1 MRIAGVL
8 RDLGFLGVG
17 LFAGALLLGSGTS
30 SEAVA
35 PGEASRSQ
43 ASSRVPSTVPPPA
56 SAIGAATPGS
66 QGSDLPMPQG
76 LSPGERRDIEI
87 FRNASR
93 SVVNIT
99 SIVAVR
105 RDFFSL
111 DVTEIP
117 QGSGSGFIW
126 DREGHIVTNYHVI
139 EGGRRWSVTLADQS
153 TNDAELVGVAPD
165 KDLAV
170 LRIDA
175 PREKLIPLPV
185 GRSHDL
191 AVGQRVLAIGN
202 PFGLDQTLTV
212 GVVSALG
219 RELTSPSGRTIRDVV
234 QTDAAINPGNSGG
247 PLLNSQGD
255 LIGVNSAIYS
265 PSGASA
271 GIGFAVPVDTVSR
284 LLPEI
289 LEFGRPIRPGIGVT
303 LLPDSLLRRMD
314 VSGVAIQSVDQR
326 SPAAKAGLSGIQS
339 DRRGR
344 RYLGDVIMAVNGVE
358 VQNLDGLAT
367 EFERAGVGAVVEL
380 AVMREGE
387 VRTVGVEL
395 VALDN

>member
-1 MRIAGVL
+1 MTVGRALRNVL
-8 RDLGFLGVG
+8 YFGLGLVVGARMMSGSAASDL
-17 LFAGALLLGSGTS
+17 ALAQSPVQLRTTA
-30 SEAVA
+30 SERAV
-35 PGEASRSQ
+35 
-43 ASSRVPSTVPPPA
+43 
-56 SAIGAATPGS
+56 
-66 QGSDLPMPQG
+66 DLPMPQG
-76 LSPGERRDIEI
+76 LSEAEVRDIEI
-87 FRNASR
+87 FRDASQ

-111 DVTEIP
+111 DVTEMP

-126 DREGHIVTNYHVI
+126 DREGHVVTNYHVL
-139 EGGRRWSVTLADQS
+139 EGGRRWTVTLADQS
-153 TNDAELVGVAPD
+153 TFDAELVGVAPD

-175 PREKLIPLPV
+175 PEGKLTPLLA
-185 GRSHDL
+185 GTSSDL

-247 PLLNSQGD
+247 PLLNSGGR

-271 GIGFAVPVDTVSR
+271 GIGFAVPVDTVTR
-284 LLPEI
+284 LMPEI
-289 LEFGRPIRPGIGVT
+289 LEFGQPIRPGIGVT
-303 LLPDSLLRRMD
+303 LLPESLLRRLD
-314 VSGVAIQSVDQR
+314 VEGVAIQSVDDDG
-326 SPAAKAGLSGIQS
+326 PAARIGLIGIQS

-344 RYLGDVIMAVNGVE
+344 RYLGDVIVAVNGEKVR
-358 VQNLDGLAT
+358 NLDELAT
-367 EFERAGVGAVVEL
+367 VFERAGVGAIVEL
-380 AVMREGE
+380 SVMRERE
-387 VRTVGVEL
+387 VRALGVEL
-395 VALDN
+395 IALDN

>member
-1 MRIAGVL
+1 MSWASGIRNAAFFILGLLVGAGIL
-8 RDLGFLGVG
+8 CGGSAMEAERPAP
-17 LFAGALLLGSGTS
+17 AGPAPSAS
-30 SEAVA
+30 VA
-35 PGEASRSQ
+35 QDRPA
-43 ASSRVPSTVPPPA
+43 ASSRE
-56 SAIGAATPGS
+56 
-66 QGSDLPMPQG
+66 LPIPQG
-76 LSPGERRDIEI
+76 LTEAERRDIEI
-87 FRNASR
+87 FRRASR

-99 SIVAVR
+99 TIVEVR

-126 DREGHIVTNYHVI
+126 DREGHVVTNFHVL
-139 EGGRRWSVTLADQS
+139 EGGRRWTVTLADHS
-153 TNDAELVGVAPD
+153 THEGILVGVAPD

-170 LRIDA
+170 LKIDA
-175 PREKLIPLPV
+175 PPEVLVPLPV
-185 GRSHDL
+185 GRSRDL

-219 RELTSPSGRTIRDVV
+219 RELRSPSGRTIRDVV

-247 PLLNSQGD
+247 PLLNSRGQ

-271 GIGFAVPVDTVSR
+271 GIGFSVPVDTVSR
-284 LLPEI
+284 LMPEI

-303 LLPDSLLRRMD
+303 LLPDSLLRRLGIE
-314 VSGVAIQSVDQR
+314 GVAIQSVDP
-326 SPAAKAGLSGIQS
+326 SGPAARAGLRGIRT

-344 RYLGDVIMAVNGVE
+344 RYLGDVITAVNGEAVRD
-358 VQNLDGLAT
+358 LDELAT
-367 EFERAGVGAVVEL
+367 EFERSGVGATVEL
-380 AVMREGE
+380 KVLREDE
-387 VRTVGVEL
+387 VLSIGVDL
-395 VALDN
+395 VALEN